1 MKPTTFETLIADQQ
15 ERIERS
21 NLKAGDNAIL
31 DYINDLNSET
41 DGTTN
46 Y

>member
-21 NLKAGDNAIL
+21 KLKVGDNAIL
-31 DYINDLNSET
+31 DYINDLNNELC
-41 DGTTN
+41 
-46 Y
+46 